1 MRPFPPP
8 QFPLNR
14 LADEVCSALL
24 VLKNPVNPGQRAVR
38 ESGGG
43 LFVIYLCAAHFV
55 DITY

>member
-1 MRPFPPP
+1 MRPLPPL
-8 QFPLNR
+8 QFPLDR
-14 LADEVCSALL
+14 LADEVCPALP

-38 ESGGG
+38 ESGGS